1 MAFVDVRRYI
11 EENFKAKVFMFV
23 GERNCGK
30 TYSTMHLINDIVDDG
45 GDFIYMR
52 RYLQK
57 ELMKSKDSIFNKVED
72 CHIHCKGNTYIWQ
85 NPESEEDNRKCGYA
99 VALTSIPKGIEF
111 DNVKIILFDEFSIT
125 DNSRYLPNEFD
136 TFANFIETVIRRRED
151 IIIIMLGNNKNFYN
165 PYTVGWNINL
175 GEHQKRWTSSNGMVK
190 YFLVSATGKEAK
202 REETIIGKLFSG
214 TQYDAWASG
223 EFTENSGINIEKKPG
238 EARYWCTIKNEGWI
252 FTAWVYGNKTWIS
265 TSKGENRAIYNMDKS
280 NVKENEYVFFKQANQ
295 IQRIRISASKGQL
308 YYESEKIK
316 SAFQEIINLLLRY

>member
-1 MAFVDVRRYI
+1 MAYVDVRRYI
-11 EENFKAKVFMFV
+11 EENPKAIVFIIV

-30 TYSTMHLINDIVDDG
+30 TYSTMHLINDIVEDG

-72 CHIHCKGNTYIWQ
+72 CNIHCKGNTYVWQ
-85 NPESEEDNRKCGYA
+85 NPKSEEDNRKCGYA
-99 VALTSIPKGIEF
+99 VALTS
-111 DNVKIILFDEFSIT
+111 ILFDEFSIT

-223 EFTENSGINIEKKPG
+223 EFTENTGINIEKKPG
-238 EARYWCTIKNEGWI
+238 EARYWCTIKTDLMT
-252 FTAWVYGNKTWIS
+252 FTVWVYGNKTWIS
-265 TSKGENRAIYNMDKS
+265 TSKGENRAIYNMNKQ
-280 NVKENEYVFFKQANQ
+280 NVQENEYVFFKQANQ

-316 SAFQEIINLLLRY
+316 SAFQEIINMLLRY